1 MIFPRSCA
9 DKGRGD
15 NMTVFDM
22 IGNTPL
28 LRLDIEELPQGV
40 ELYAKA
46 EFMNI
51 GGSVKDRAAKAMLLN
66 GIESGRLTKEKTV
79 IDATSGNTGISYAMI
94 CAALGYKVRL
104 CIPANV
110 SPERKHIMRA
120 YGAEITETSPLLGI
134 DGAYNEVQRI
144 LAENPEQYFYPD
156 QYSNNENWLAHYNG
170 TGCEILSQTSGNITH
185 FVAGTGTAGTFT
197 GCAKRLKE
205 YSPQIKAV
213 MMRPDSPF
221 HGIEGIK
228 HPSAHVK
235 SSFFDETLADVVVE
249 ISTEEAYETTKLL
262 ARKYGLFVGISSG
275 ANVLAAL
282 KTAKNAP
289 VGSVIVTILCDGGGR
304 YLSNPLWEV

>member
-1 MIFPRSCA
+1 MNVL
-9 DKGRGD
+9 DL
-15 NMTVFDM
+15 

-28 LRLDIEELPQGV
+28 LNLELEELRERV
-40 ELYAKA
+40 KLFAKA

-51 GGSVKDRAAKAMLLN
+51 GGSVKDRAARAMLLN
-66 GIESGRLTKEKTV
+66 GIESGRLTREKTV

-94 CAALGYKVRL
+94 CSALGYKVRL

-110 SPERKHIMRA
+110 SPERKRFMRA
-120 YGAEITETSPLLGI
+120 YGADIVETSALEGI
-134 DGAYNEVQRI
+134 DGAYSEVRRI
-144 LAENPEQYFYPD
+144 ISENREAYFYPD

-170 TGCEILSQTSGNITH
+170 TGCEILSQTEGKITH
-185 FVAGTGTAGTFT
+185 FVSGTGTAGTFT
-197 GCAKRLKE
+197 GCVKRLKE
-205 YSPQIKAV
+205 YNPQIKAV
-213 MMRPDSPF
+213 MMRPDSLF

-235 SSFFDETLADVVVE
+235 SSFFDETLADEVVE
-249 ISTEEAYETTKLL
+249 ISTEEAYEMTKLL

-282 KTAKNAP
+282 KTAEKAP
-289 VGSVIVTILCDGGGR
+289 EGSVIVTILCDGGGR

>member
-1 MIFPRSCA
+1 
-9 DKGRGD
+9 
-15 NMTVFDM
+15 MTVIDM

-46 EFMNI
+46 EFMNV

-66 GIESGRLTKEKTV
+66 GIESGRLTKDKTV

-94 CAALGYKVRL
+94 CSALGYKVKL

-110 SPERKHIMRA
+110 SPERRHFMKA
-120 YGAEITETSPLLGI
+120 YGAEIVETSPLEGI

-144 LAENPEQYFYPD
+144 IAENPESYFYPD

-170 TGCEILSQTSGNITH
+170 TGKEILSQTGGVITH
-185 FVAGTGTAGTFT
+185 FVSGTGTAGTFT
-197 GCAKRLKE
+197 GCVKRLKE
-205 YSPQIKAV
+205 YNPQIKAV

-235 SSFFDETLADVVVE
+235 SSFFDESLADEVVE
-249 ISTEEAYETTKLL
+249 ISTEEAYEMTKLL
-262 ARKYGLFVGISSG
+262 ARKHGLFVGISSG

-289 VGSVIVTILCDGGGR
+289 HGSAIVTILCDGGGR

>member
-1 MIFPRSCA
+1 MNVL
-9 DKGRGD
+9 DY
-15 NMTVFDM
+15 

-28 LRLDIEELPQGV
+28 LSLEIEGLREGVRLF
-40 ELYAKA
+40 AKA

-94 CAALGYKVRL
+94 CSSLGYKVQL

-110 SPERKHIMRA
+110 SSERRQFIRA
-120 YGAEITETSPLLGI
+120 YGADIVETSPLEGI
-134 DGAYNEVQRI
+134 DGAYKEVQRI
-144 LAENPEQYFYPD
+144 LSENPEQYFYPD

-170 TGCEILSQTSGNITH
+170 TGCEILSQTSGKITH

-197 GCAKRLKE
+197 GCVKRLKE
-205 YSPQIKAV
+205 YNPQIKAV

-235 SSFFDETLADVVVE
+235 SSFFDESLADEVVE

-282 KTAKNAP
+282 KIAKNAP

>member
-1 MIFPRSCA
+1 MNIL
-9 DKGRGD
+9 DL
-15 NMTVFDM
+15 

-28 LRLDIEELPQGV
+28 LKLDIEGLKHGV

-51 GGSVKDRAAKAMLLN
+51 SGSVKDRAAKAMLLK
-66 GIESGRLTKEKTV
+66 GIESGKLTKDKII

-94 CAALGYKVRL
+94 GSALGYRVRL

-110 SPERKHIMRA
+110 SAERKHYMKA
-120 YGAEITETSPLLGI
+120 YGAEIIETSPLEGI
-134 DGAYNEVQRI
+134 DGAYNEAQRLI
-144 LAENPEQYFYPD
+144 AEDPEAYFYPD
-156 QYSNNENWLAHYNG
+156 QYSNDENWLAHYNG
-170 TGCEILSQTSGNITH
+170 TAAEIISQTGGRVTR
-185 FVAGTGTAGTFT
+185 FAAGTGTAGTFT

-205 YSPQIKAV
+205 YDPSVKAV

-235 SSFFDETLADVVVE
+235 SSFLNESLIDETID
-249 ISTEEAYETTKLL
+249 ISTEEAYEMTKLL
-262 ARKYGLFVGISSG
+262 AKKYGLFVGISSG

-282 KTAKNAP
+282 KAAENADS
-289 VGSVIVTILCDGGGR
+289 GSVIVTVLCDGGGR
-304 YLSNPLWEV
+304 YLSNPIWGCTP

>member
-1 MIFPRSCA
+1 
-9 DKGRGD
+9 
-15 NMTVFDM
+15 MTILDL

-28 LRLDIEELPQGV
+28 LSLDIGGLKSGV
-40 ELYAKA
+40 KLYAKA
-46 EFMNI
+46 EFMNV
-51 GGSVKDRAAKAMLLN
+51 GGSVKDRAAKAMLLG
-66 GIESGRLTKEKTV
+66 GIQSGRLTKDKTV

-94 CAALGYKVRL
+94 CSTLGYKVRL

-110 SPERKHIMRA
+110 SPERVHYMQA
-120 YGAEITETSPLLGI
+120 YGADIVKTSPLEGI

-144 LAENPEQYFYPD
+144 ISGSPDEYFYPD
-156 QYSNNENWLAHYNG
+156 QYSNDENWLAHYNG
-170 TGCEILSQTSGNITH
+170 TAVEILSQTGGCITH
-185 FVAGTGTAGTFT
+185 FVSGTGTAGTFT
-197 GCAKRLKE
+197 GCVKRLKE
-205 YSPQIKAV
+205 YNCGIKAV

-228 HPSAHVK
+228 HPSAHVR
-235 SSFFDETLADVVVE
+235 SSFFYESLADDIVD
-249 ISTEEAYETTKLL
+249 ISTEEAYKMTKLL

-282 KTAKNAP
+282 KAAENAP

>member
-1 MIFPRSCA
+1 MNVL
-9 DKGRGD
+9 DL
-15 NMTVFDM
+15 

-28 LRLDIEELPQGV
+28 LSLELEGLRDGV
-40 ELYAKA
+40 KVFAKS
-46 EFMNI
+46 EFMNAS
-51 GGSVKDRAAKAMLLN
+51 GSVKDRAAKAMIIK
-66 GIESGRLTKEKTV
+66 GIESGRLTRDKTV

-94 CAALGYKVRL
+94 CSALGYRVRL

-144 LAENPEQYFYPD
+144 IAENPEPYFYPD

-170 TGCEILSQTSGNITH
+170 TGKEILSQTEGRITH

-197 GCAKRLKE
+197 GCVKRLKE
-205 YSPQIKAV
+205 YNPQIKAV

-235 SSFFDETLADVVVE
+235 SSFFDETLADEVVE
-249 ISTEEAYETTKLL
+249 ISTEEAYEMTKLL

-282 KTAKNAP
+282 KTAEKAP
-289 VGSVIVTILCDGGGR
+289 VGSVIVTILCDSGGR

>member
-1 MIFPRSCA
+1 
-9 DKGRGD
+9 
-15 NMTVFDM
+15 MTVLDM

-28 LRLDIEELPQGV
+28 LRLEIEELPQGV

-46 EFMNI
+46 EFMNV

-66 GIESGRLTKEKTV
+66 GIESGRLTKDKTV

-94 CAALGYKVRL
+94 CSALGYKVRL

-110 SPERKHIMRA
+110 SPERRHFMKA
-120 YGAEITETSPLLGI
+120 YGAEIVETSPLEGI
-134 DGAYNEVQRI
+134 DGAYNKVQQI
-144 LAENPEQYFYPD
+144 ISENPEAYFYPD
-156 QYSNNENWLAHYNG
+156 QYSNDENWLAHYNG
-170 TGCEILSQTSGNITH
+170 TGCEILSQTGGKVTH
-185 FVAGTGTAGTFT
+185 FVSGTGTAGTFT
-197 GCAKRLKE
+197 GCVKRLKE
-205 YSPQIKAV
+205 YNPHIKAV

-235 SSFFDETLADVVVE
+235 SSFFDEALADEVVE
-249 ISTEEAYETTKLL
+249 ISTEEAYEMTKLL
-262 ARKYGLFVGISSG
+262 ARKHGLFVGISSG

-282 KTAKNAP
+282 KTAENAP

>member
-1 MIFPRSCA
+1 
-9 DKGRGD
+9 
-15 NMTVFDM
+15 MTILDL
-22 IGNTPL
+22 IGNTSL
-28 LRLDIEELPQGV
+28 LSLDLDGLKDGIKLF
-40 ELYAKA
+40 AKA

-51 GGSVKDRAAKAMLLN
+51 GGSVKDRAAKAMLLK

-79 IDATSGNTGISYAMI
+79 IDATSGNTGISYSMI
-94 CAALGYKVRL
+94 CSALGYKVRL

-110 SPERKHIMRA
+110 SPERKAFMRA
-120 YGAEITETSPLLGI
+120 YGADIIETSPLEGI

-144 LAENPEQYFYPD
+144 ISEDPDKYFYPD
-156 QYSNNENWLAHYNG
+156 QYSNDENWLAHYNG
-170 TGCEILSQTSGNITH
+170 TGKEILSQTDGKITH
-185 FVAGTGTAGTFT
+185 FVSGTGTAGTFT
-197 GCAKRLKE
+197 GCVKRLKE
-205 YSPQIKAV
+205 YNSGIKAV

-228 HPSAHVK
+228 HPTAHVR
-235 SSFFDETLADVVVE
+235 SSFFDEALADETVE
-249 ISTEEAYETTKLL
+249 ISTEQAYEMTKLL

-282 KTAKNAP
+282 KTAENAH